1 MTDDPITTSRTRRA
15 RKSGS
20 HLSTGYV
27 AAWLLLGA
35 VATAY
40 LAVLAARPDML
51 VASARPPAAFVPASQ
66 ATSLAAIQRS
76 LAGLEDDVNRLK
88 SSAQVQD
95 QREKALVERV
105 SVIENRISGMA
116 VSALAP
122 APTTAATTPAAPATT
137 ASALDPRRP
146 LRIIASAPTPPEA
159 KAADAKRSGR
169 DAAKLDGRLEAPA
182 AVALPAPVPVST
194 IQTGTLPEPV
204 AAGRPMGIRLA
215 SLPSVAALR
224 LNWDLLTERH
234 QTALKSLQPRYS
246 GSDTTSYQL
255 VAGPLPNAAEAQK
268 LCQSLKARGVSCTP
282 AEFTG
287 EGL

>member
-1 MTDDPITTSRTRRA
+1 MTDNPIMTSRTRRA
-15 RKSGS
+15 KKGGS
-20 HLSTGYV
+20 HLSTSYV

-40 LAVLAARPDML
+40 LALLAARPDVL
-51 VASARPPAAFVPASQ
+51 IAGVRQPTGVVSVTQTASL
-66 ATSLAAIQRS
+66 TAIQRT
-76 LAGLEDDVNRLK
+76 LAGLEDDVGKLK
-88 SSAQVQD
+88 TSAQVQD

-122 APTTAATTPAAPATT
+122 PAPTATTPAPALA

-146 LRIIASAPTPPEA
+146 LRIVASTPSEA
-159 KAADAKRSGR
+159 KAGDTKRAGR
-169 DAAKLDGRLEAPA
+169 DTAKIDARLEPAAPA
-182 AVALPAPVPVST
+182 TAALLAPVPVSP
-194 IQTGTLPEPV
+194 IQTGTLPEPIP
-204 AAGRPMGIRLA
+204 AASGRPMGVRLA
-215 SLPSVAALR
+215 SLPSVEALR

-234 QTALKSLQPRYS
+234 KSALKSLQPRYS
-246 GSDTTSYQL
+246 GSDATSYQL
-255 VAGPLPNAAEAQK
+255 IAGPVANAVEAQK

-282 AEFTG
+282 AEFAG